1 MVVCIN
7 IMGESDIIRGEQE
20 VGRKCRRER
29 REKGKVGR
37 EGSNEAARVGE
48 KEQEIGEGARGRDC
62 NGHELLL
69 LLGQLPQL
77 LVTSRPD
84 FPLELA
90 GFFPLEKSSPTRQN
104 SSHLG

>member
-7 IMGESDIIRGEQE
+7 IMGESDIIRGEEE

-48 KEQEIGEGARGRDC
+48 KEQEIGEGATS
-62 NGHELLL
+62 ELD
-69 LLGQLPQL
+69 GETA
-77 LVTSRPD
+77 LVMNCSCR
-84 FPLELA
+84 
-90 GFFPLEKSSPTRQN
+90 
-104 SSHLG
+104 